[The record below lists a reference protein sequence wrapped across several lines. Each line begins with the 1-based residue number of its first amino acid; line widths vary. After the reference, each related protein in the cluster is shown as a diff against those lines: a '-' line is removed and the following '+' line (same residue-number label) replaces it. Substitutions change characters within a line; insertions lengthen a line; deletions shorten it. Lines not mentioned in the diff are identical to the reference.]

1 MAESS
6 SEISSSENGMFNI
19 LKSVTKEG
27 GAPRTGCL
35 ALPKRKL
42 INTPNY
48 IGLSSRGAIPHM
60 TPDVVSKYTEF
71 TGSYMALEDFIE
83 KSQRRTQPAIFNVNV
98 DGKEALHSY
107 TATPTPLAT
116 VLGARRHP
124 AVVAPMGNGKDYV
137 SVYTS
142 TGFQKLKNSEYHRAI
157 ERLQP
162 DIAIPLAD
170 LTFGNS
176 HIRTKLPNPKRQL
189 RMVER
194 TEDWLAELIKL
205 RNADADDEARK
216 PPLFA
221 PLLPVAYPTQ
231 WEYLNRLSQD
241 YVQYLSGLAVYDADI
256 LPDLGNHE
264 ALSSLP
270 RISMDFIS
278 SPQEILRQVRL
289 GIDMFTITFLNAASD
304 AGIALTFTFPP
315 PSAKIGVYP
324 LGIDM
329 WSPDHQVSLEPLANG
344 CQCYTC
350 SRHHRA
356 YLQHL
361 LNAKEMLGWTLLQ
374 IHNHHILSEFF
385 KGIRVALIA
394 EPSTFERDCSIFL
407 EVYESVLPKGTGERP
422 RARGYHFKT
431 EGGQSKINPPAW
443 EKYGEGGTEDSTL
456 AREIA
461 GLAVTGA
468 TAEGGETPLVPDAET
483 DAKELDRKGFA
494 EIDK

>member
-6 SEISSSENGMFNI
+6 SDNNVMFNV
-19 LKSVTKEG
+19 LKTIAVEG
-27 GAPRTGCL
+27 GMPRAGRL
-35 ALPKRKL
+35 SLPKRKP
-42 INTPNY
+42 IDTPNY

-60 TPDVVSKYTEF
+60 TPDVISKHVELN
-71 TGSYMALEDFIE
+71 GSYMALEDFVE
-83 KSQRRTQPAIFNVNV
+83 RSQKRTQPAVFNI
-98 DGKEALHSY
+98 DGAGKDALHAY
-107 TATPTPLAT
+107 TATPEPLAI

-137 SVYTS
+137 SIYTS
-142 TGFQKLKNSEYHRAI
+142 TGFQKLKNSEFYRAI

-170 LTFGNS
+170 LTFGNA
-176 HIRTKLPNPKRQL
+176 HIRTKLPNQKRQL

-194 TEDWLAELIKL
+194 TEDWLSEFIKL
-205 RNADADDEARK
+205 RNTDNESESTASM
-216 PPLFA
+216 PSLFA

-231 WEYLNRLSQD
+231 WEYINRLSQD
-241 YVQYLSGLAVYDADI
+241 YVQHLSGLAVYDADI
-256 LPDLGNHE
+256 LPDLMNHE
-264 ALSSLP
+264 SVDSLP
-270 RISMDFIS
+270 RLSMDFIT

-289 GIDMFTITFLNAASD
+289 GMDVFTVTFLNAASD
-304 AGIALTFTFPP
+304 AGIALTFSFPP
-315 PSAKIGVYP
+315 PPGTAVTNP

-329 WSPDHQVSLEPLANG
+329 WSQDHQVSLKPLVDG
-344 CQCYTC
+344 CECYACTK
-350 SRHHRA
+350 HHRA

-385 KGIRVALIA
+385 KDIRATVIA
-394 EPSTFERDCSIFL
+394 EPSTFERDCDAFFNA
-407 EVYESVLPKGTGERP
+407 YESVLPKGTGERP

-431 EGGQSKINPPAW
+431 EGGQSSRINPPAW
-443 EKYGEGGTEDSTL
+443 EKFGEGGTEDSTL
-456 AREIA
+456 AGEIA

-468 TAEGGETPLVPDAET
+468 TAEGGETPLVPDDGT